1 VRTGERHLGRAL
13 ARGVIA
19 AMAMSGMRKVT
30 TELGLVERIPPE
42 RVALEGVPAL
52 VERIP
57 PERRELAIE
66 LAHWLYGGIG
76 GAAFGSL
83 PERLRRQTWSGPL
96 YGVGVWL
103 GYEIAVAPL
112 FGLHRKRGPSAAE
125 RAALVVDHMLYG
137 IVVASTPWPQE
148 AGGSEVTR
156 GRSS

>member
-42 RVALEGVPAL
+42 R
-52 VERIP
+52 
-57 PERRELAIE
+57 RELAIE

-76 GAAFGSL
+76 AAAFGSL

-148 AGGSEVTR
+148 AGGAR
-156 GRSS
+156 